1 MAGGEGGV
9 GPISVRNNKQR
20 SLGPEW
26 SMSEV
31 GTPPPHNPDK
41 PHRLVDSINNKK
53 IYTFEDTRRRS
64 NSRGGEIVSQGT
76 EGHE

>member
-1 MAGGEGGV
+1 MMAGGEGGA
-9 GPISVRNNKQR
+9 GSIRVRNNKQR

-41 PHRLVDSINNKK
+41 PHRLVTSINNNNNNLV
-53 IYTFEDTRRRS
+53 YLFVHYST
-64 NSRGGEIVSQGT
+64 
-76 EGHE
+76 